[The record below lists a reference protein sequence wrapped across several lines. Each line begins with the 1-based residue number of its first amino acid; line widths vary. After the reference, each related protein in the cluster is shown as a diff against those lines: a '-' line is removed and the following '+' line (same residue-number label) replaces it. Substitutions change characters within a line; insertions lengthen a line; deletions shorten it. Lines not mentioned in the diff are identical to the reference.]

1 VLRLGDHAGRPPD
14 PVLRLQLRRLSRA
27 GEEGTV
33 AQRELTAPAAEAKR
47 ACAAAYS
54 RPAARWLL
62 GGELH
67 PGGAAATLRALELID
82 AGPGDGLLDVAS
94 GAGTSAILA
103 ARQLGCRATGVEYS
117 AAAVAEARDAARAAS
132 LGDRAAFVEGDAES
146 LPFADQAFD
155 AVLCECSLCTF
166 GDKERAVAEI
176 HRVLRPGGRLAIA
189 DVVAVRSRLPAAL
202 RGALAQV
209 ACVGDALSEGEL
221 LALVEGA
228 GFESLAVED
237 RAADAGALAERVE
250 DRLRGA
256 RLLGWGQAGAAPVSV
271 EEAIELVRLARRA
284 LASGALGYAIVTARR

>member
-1 VLRLGDHAGRPPD
+1 M
-14 PVLRLQLRRLSRA
+14 
-27 GEEGTV
+27 
-33 AQRELTAPAAEAKR
+33 
-47 ACAAAYS
+47 
-54 RPAARWLL
+54 
-62 GGELH
+62 
-67 PGGAAATLRALELID
+67 
-82 AGPGDGLLDVAS
+82 
-94 GAGTSAILA
+94 
-103 ARQLGCRATGVEYS
+103 
-117 AAAVAEARDAARAAS
+117 
-132 LGDRAAFVEGDAES
+132 EGDAES